1 MSVEDSSPTW
11 RELLPLSDT
20 ELLRQCAVDRYRA
33 SGPGGQKRNV
43 TESAVRLRH
52 LPSGL
57 VAQANESRSQHENR
71 ARALRRLRRTIA
83 LHARAPV
90 PAPGPGEPP
99 PRELAP
105 LAAPG
110 RAGTLGRRDARYL
123 PAVAALLDL
132 LVAHE
137 GRLAPAAAAAG
148 IGSARAVRLLAREP
162 AALVAANAER
172 ARRDLPPLRER

>member
-1 MSVEDSSPTW
+1 MSSADRPLTW
-11 RELLPLSDT
+11 RELLPLSDR
-20 ELLRQCAVDRYRA
+20 ELLAQCAVDRYRA

-43 TESAVRLRH
+43 TDSAVRLRH

-71 ARALRRLRRTIA
+71 ARALSRLRRTIA
-83 LHARAPV
+83 LRARAPG
-90 PAPGPGEPP
+90 PGPGEPAP
-99 PRELAP
+99 PELSP
-105 LAAPG
+105 LAAAG

-148 IGSARAVRLLAREP
+148 IGSARAARLLARDP
-162 AALVAANAER
+162 TVLVAANAER
-172 ARRDLPPLRER
+172 ARRGLSPLRAR

>member
-1 MSVEDSSPTW
+1 MSADDRQPTW
-11 RELLPLSDT
+11 RELLPLSDA
-20 ELLRQCAVDRYRA
+20 LLLAQCAVDRYRA

-43 TESAVRLRH
+43 TDSAVRLRH
-52 LPSGL
+52 RPSGL

-83 LHARAPV
+83 LEARA
-90 PAPGPGEPP
+90 PAPGPGEPSSP
-99 PRELAP
+99 ELAP
-105 LAAPG
+105 LRAAG
-110 RAGTLGRRDARYL
+110 RVGALGRRDARYL

-137 GRLAPAAAAAG
+137 GELAAAAAAAG

-172 ARRDLPPLRER
+172 ARRGLRPLRER

>member
-1 MSVEDSSPTW
+1 MSAEVSPPTW
-11 RELLPLSDT
+11 RELLPLSDA
-20 ELLRQCAVDRYRA
+20 ELLVQCAVDRYRA

-83 LHARAPV
+83 LHARAS
-90 PAPGPGEPP
+90 APGPDEPP
-99 PRELAP
+99 PPELAP

-137 GRLAPAAAAAG
+137 GRLAPTAAAAG

-172 ARRDLPPLRER
+172 ARRDLPPLRDR